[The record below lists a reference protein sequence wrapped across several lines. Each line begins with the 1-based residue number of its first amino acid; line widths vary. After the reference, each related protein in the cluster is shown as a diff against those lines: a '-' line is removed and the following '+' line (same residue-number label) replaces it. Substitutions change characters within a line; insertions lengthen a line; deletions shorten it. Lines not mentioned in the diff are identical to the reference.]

1 MNVPGLLRKVGEYPG
16 DQAWYLGKPSID
28 RPLEILDREKE
39 GGQQQEQ
46 VHRGI
51 IEASVVNPDS
61 YWIRIQEPSGYSI
74 RNTHPDP
81 HMQL

>member
-46 VHRGI
+46 VRYTEG
-51 IEASVVNPDS
+51 S
-61 YWIRIQEPSGYSI
+61 
-74 RNTHPDP
+74 
-81 HMQL
+81 